1 MRILWVCNILPPILG
16 EKLGLPGSV
25 KEGWISGILEQ
36 LIQEPE
42 VETLGVC
49 FPTNGPAGHMGT
61 KLQVGE
67 KEVCLYDFT
76 EDTIHPECYETGL
89 EQRFAEIF
97 DHFSPYV
104 LHIFGTEYG
113 HTLAALKAFGK
124 PEKSL
129 VGLQGIISLCAKAYM
144 ADLPKEIQQKRTFRD
159 RLKKDSLLEQQEKFR
174 IRGERE
180 KESIALTGH
189 VTGRTQFDKDA
200 ALQINPRV
208 QYHPMNETMR
218 SCFYTGNWSLES
230 CKKHSIFFSQ
240 ADYPL
245 KGFHYLLQAL
255 PKILQ
260 QFPDTT
266 VTVAGNSLVQF
277 HTIKEKLK
285 ISAYGAYLRKVMQE
299 NRLEEKIRFLGK
311 LEAEQMK
318 QAYLNCHTFVCASS
332 LENSPNSVA
341 EAMLLGVPVVA
352 PIVGGIPSMV
362 ETEKEGILYA
372 PGNTEALAEAII
384 RLWQQDELAQN
395 LGAKGQI
402 KAKKAHNGANNYSK
416 LLAMY
421 QEIGL

>member
-1 MRILWVCNILPPILG
+1 M
-16 EKLGLPGSV
+16 GLPGSV

-49 FPTNGPAGHMGT
+49 FPTNGPARHMGT

-76 EDTIHPECYETGL
+76 EDTIHPEYYETGL

-159 RLKKDSLLEQQEKFR
+159 WLKKDSLLEQQEKFW

-200 ALQINPRV
+200 ALEINPGV

-299 NRLEEKIRFLGK
+299 NRLEDKIRFLGK
-311 LEAEQMK
+311 LKAEQMK

-352 PIVGGIPSMV
+352 PTVGGIPSMM
-362 ETEKEGILYA
+362 ESEKEGILYP
-372 PGNTEALAEAII
+372 PGNTEALAEGII
-384 RLWQQDELAQN
+384 RLWQQDGLAQN

-402 KAKKAHNGANNYSK
+402 KAQKAHNGANNYSK